1 MKKNSLLHDSAN
13 SIMRVE
19 QSNHKTE
26 EIETKRQIIDLQ
38 QQFLHSQNEKE
49 QLFSD
54 LKTLEHRFGIVV
66 KENEQSKL

>member
-13 SIMRVE
+13 SIMRFE